1 MANPNRTPGVAASTE
16 YGFRQIMAAGRPQYL
31 PGGAV
36 IDGDVAR
43 DPSNTGYVDRLQAGL
58 LMGRLTTGG
67 KWAPSVIG
75 TLGTTIAGTATTL
88 TFLNATEA
96 TELARRVGAS
106 GTFKI
111 TGPHVAG
118 GRVKTRTLTY
128 SAIGGAAGA
137 NEVQMF
143 TPDAAASAGT
153 YRIKLHKPDGTSV
166 WTAALAFGATL
177 AACQAAITLAL
188 DGVAGWVAS
197 SAGSAAPWS
206 AGPIALVLTASG
218 TGYAAHDLPMCEID
232 TTSLTGPTTITAVQT
247 TRGYPVAATVTITA
261 PGLAAVNCVQ
271 VWTPNAAWTAGTMS
285 FGFTHPTTGEIVWLT
300 FTYTTDLA
308 GTLAAINV
316 ILDAAFGTG
325 AIVATGG
332 GNITSLT
339 FTYSGGVFAGREHA
353 TPLVDYT
360 GATGAASTTTF
371 TNVAGYSEAFVAG
384 SLIQPTDGSETIRG
398 IMGAESGLKVTDDDG
413 STNLDV
419 ECSRLIV
426 GSGVDGVIDASQIIN
441 YPSDTSLKA
450 WLKAQLRAYSPGF
463 TFDDDFVA

>member
-1 MANPNRTPGVAASTE
+1 MANPNRTPGVGSSTE
-16 YGFRQIMAAGRPQYL
+16 FGFRQIMASGRPQYL

-36 IDGDVAR
+36 IDGDYAR
-43 DPSNTGYVDRLQAGL
+43 DPSNAGYVDRLQSGL
-58 LMGRLTTGG
+58 LMGRRTTGG

-88 TFLNATEA
+88 TFLHAEEA
-96 TELARRVGAS
+96 TELVRRVGAT

-111 TGPHVAG
+111 TGPHVSG

-128 SAIGGAAGA
+128 SAVGAGSGA
-137 NEVQMF
+137 NEVQTF
-143 TPDAAASAGT
+143 TPDIAAASGT
-153 YRIKLHKPDGTSV
+153 YRIKLQKPDGTSV
-166 WTAALAFGATL
+166 WTAAIAYGATL

-197 SAGSAAPWS
+197 TAGSAAPWS

-218 TGYAAHDLPMCEID
+218 TGYTAHDYPMCEID
-232 TTSLTGPTTITAVQT
+232 ITSMTGTTAITAVQT

-261 PGLAAVNCVQ
+261 PGLTASNCVQ

-285 FGFTHPTTGEIVWLT
+285 FGFTHPTTGAIHWLT

-316 ILDAAFGTG
+316 ILDAAFGTS

-339 FTYSGGVFAGREHA
+339 FTYSGGVFAGREHPL
-353 TPLVDYT
+353 PLVDFT

-371 TNVAGYSEAFVAG
+371 TNVAGHSEAFYAG

-398 IMGAESGLKVTDDDG
+398 ILGAESGLKVTDDDG

-419 ECSRLIV
+419 ECSRMIV
-426 GSGVDGVIDASQIIN
+426 GSGDGVVDASQIIN

-450 WLKAQLRAYSPGF
+450 WLKAALRAYSQGF
-463 TFDDDFVA
+463 VFDDDFEA

>member
-1 MANPNRTPGVAASTE
+1 MNPNVVPGVRASTE
-16 YGFRQIMAAGRPQYL
+16 YGFRQIMASGRPQYL
-31 PGGAV
+31 HGGAV
-36 IDGDVAR
+36 IDGAYAR
-43 DPSNTGYVDRLQAGL
+43 DPLNTGYVDRLRAGL
-58 LMGRLTTGG
+58 LMGRRTTGG

-88 TFLNATEA
+88 TFLHAAEA
-96 TELARRVGAS
+96 TELLRRVGAT

-118 GRVKTRTLTY
+118 GRVRTRTLTY
-128 SAIGGAAGA
+128 SAIGALAGA
-137 NEVQMF
+137 NEVQTF
-143 TPDAAASAGT
+143 TPDAAATAGT
-153 YRIKLHKPDGTSV
+153 YRIRLWKPDGTSV

-218 TGYAAHDLPMCEID
+218 TGYTGRDYPMCEID
-232 TTSLTGPTTITAVQT
+232 STSLTGPTAITAVET
-247 TRGYPVAATVTITA
+247 TRGYPAAATVTITA
-261 PGLAAVNCVQ
+261 PGLAATNCVQ

-285 FGFTHPTTGEIVWLT
+285 FGFTHPTTGAIHWLT

-308 GTLAAINV
+308 GTLAVINAA
-316 ILDAAFGTG
+316 LDAEFGTG

-339 FTYSGGVFAGREHA
+339 FTYSGGVFAGREHPL
-353 TPLVDYT
+353 PLVSFA

-371 TNVAGYSEAFVAG
+371 TNLGGYSEAFVAG

-398 IMGAESGLKVTDDDG
+398 ILGEESGLKVTDDDG
-413 STNLDV
+413 ATNLDV
-419 ECSRLIV
+419 ECSRMIV
-426 GSGVDGVIDASQIIN
+426 GSGDGAIDASQIIN
-441 YPSDTSLKA
+441 YPSDSTLKA
-450 WLKAQLRAYSPGF
+450 WLKAALRAYSPGF
-463 TFDDDFVA
+463 VFDDDHAG